1 MSTNGERVRLL
12 ITQQAADWFIANR
25 AGLTRGDQDA
35 FAAWLRASPVHVEEY
50 LSVAVV
56 VRDLRAACANSADSL
71 EDLADRAR
79 RETDNSVQP
88 FWRRTRAHREVPV
101 LPRWSVAALA
111 LALAGVLSIGLALWS
126 VKWRPTGLV
135 PEVAAVWHFATKH
148 GEQQTQTL
156 ADHSVLHLNTD
167 SEVTVTYNEAERIVT
182 LTAGEAFFEVAHEP
196 ERTFRVLTGSAQIV
210 DMGTQFNVRLA
221 DHATLVTV
229 IQGAVAAGPHTGGER
244 RDRTS
249 NRDLPTKLVRLVA
262 GQQMRITDDQRT
274 ARPVTTDTQRTAAWL
289 HRQILFDHEPL
300 QRVATEFNRYAPK
313 PFEIVTP
320 ALQNLEVSG
329 VFATDDTDAF
339 IAFLRSLDGV
349 HVEVTSAWIR
359 VSQQ

>member
-1 MSTNGERVRLL
+1 MSANVERVRQL

-25 AGLTRGDQDA
+25 AGLSRGDQDA
-35 FAAWLRASPVHVEEY
+35 FVAWLRASPVHVEEY

-56 VRDLRAACANSADSL
+56 VRDLRAACANSDDSL
-71 EDLADRAR
+71 EELVARAR
-79 RETDNSVQP
+79 HETDDSVQP
-88 FWRRTRAHREVPV
+88 FWPRRSASPEAPV
-101 LPRWSVAALA
+101 SPRWRVAALA
-111 LALAGVLSIGLALWS
+111 LALVGTLSIGLTFWS
-126 VKWRPTGLV
+126 AKWRPTGSV
-135 PEVAAVWHFATKH
+135 PEVTTVWHFSTKH
-148 GEQQTQTL
+148 GEQQTHTL

-167 SEVTVTYNEAERIVT
+167 SEVTIRYDKAERIVT
-182 LTAGEAFFEVAHEP
+182 LTAGEALFEVAHEP
-196 ERTFRVLTGSAQIV
+196 ERTFQVLTGSAQIV

-229 IQGAVAAGPHTGGER
+229 IQGAVAAGPYSDGDR
-244 RDRTS
+244 RNVTS
-249 NRDLPTKLVRLVA
+249 NRNFPTKLVRLVA

-274 ARPVTTDTQRTAAWL
+274 AQPVTTDAQRTAAWL

-320 ALQNLEVSG
+320 ALQNLEISG

-349 HVEVTSAWIR
+349 
-359 VSQQ
+359 Q